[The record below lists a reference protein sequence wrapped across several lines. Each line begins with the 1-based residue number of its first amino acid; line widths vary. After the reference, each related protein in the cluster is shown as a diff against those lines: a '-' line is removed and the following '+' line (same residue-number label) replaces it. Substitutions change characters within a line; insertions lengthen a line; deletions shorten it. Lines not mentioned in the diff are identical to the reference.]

1 MATIPL
7 FTEMAERCDFMFRE
21 MRRKK
26 QKLSQEEA
34 YAILERGTSGVL
46 GLLGDEGYP
55 YTIPLSYGLEDH
67 KIYFHCALEGHKI
80 DAIHHCDKASFCVID
95 QDEVHPDEFNTY
107 FRSVIAFGRIRIISD
122 EEEKKAALHS
132 LGLRYNPDENAV
144 VAEMDKTLART
155 TMLEF
160 TIEHITAKSSLALL
174 HS

>member
-55 YTIPLSYGLEDH
+55 YTIPLSYGPVSYTHLFLLVDFPVSAYNRSGGFYGREIA
-67 KIYFHCALEGHKI
+67 KNFG
-80 DAIHHCDKASFCVID
+80 FCWCGFS
-95 QDEVHPDEFNTY
+95 P
-107 FRSVIAFGRIRIISD
+107 
-122 EEEKKAALHS
+122 
-132 LGLRYNPDENAV
+132 
-144 VAEMDKTLART
+144 
-155 TMLEF
+155 
-160 TIEHITAKSSLALL
+160 
-174 HS
+174 